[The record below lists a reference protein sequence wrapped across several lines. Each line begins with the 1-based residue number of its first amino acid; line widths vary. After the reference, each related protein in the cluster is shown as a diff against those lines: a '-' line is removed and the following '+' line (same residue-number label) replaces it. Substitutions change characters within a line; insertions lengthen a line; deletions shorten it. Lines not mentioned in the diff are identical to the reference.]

1 MCLTETPSYNSNVV
15 KNESINHRIN
25 KHTFKKFVIIYE
37 FKFQRT
43 QTIQILIF
51 SSLKL
56 SPCILLNFSKTI
68 KNIINLKQT

>member
-1 MCLTETPSYNSNVV
+1 MCLTETPNYNSNVV

-25 KHTFKKFVIIYE
+25 KHTFKKLIIIYE

-56 SPCILLNFSKTI
+56 SPCILLNFSKAI

>member
-1 MCLTETPSYNSNVV
+1 MCLTETPNYNSNVV

-25 KHTFKKFVIIYE
+25 KHTFKKLIIIYE

-56 SPCILLNFSKTI
+56 SPCILPNFSKTI